1 MRKLEKQSIKYK
13 ALYEEKQKEIEVVK
27 AENARL
33 NADLVLNKSKKQNVV
48 ESNIKIGINLK
59 KN

>member
-1 MRKLEKQSIKYK
+1 MRKLEKECIKYK
-13 ALYEEKQKEIEVVK
+13 ALYEEKQKENEVIK
-27 AENARL
+27 AENARM
-33 NADLVLNKSKKQNVV
+33 NADLVLNKSKHQNLV